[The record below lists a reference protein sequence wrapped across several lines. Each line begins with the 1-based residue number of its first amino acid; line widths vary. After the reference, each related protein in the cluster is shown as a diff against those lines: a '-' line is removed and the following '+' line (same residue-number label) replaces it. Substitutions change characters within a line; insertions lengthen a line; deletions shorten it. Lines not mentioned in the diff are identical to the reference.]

1 MPNTNTPPTRKRNNL
16 SRYNLKLCFSNPM
29 QPFTPKSHPTNPTAT
44 SSPVHHNHN
53 HPSPPATS
61 STLIKDFNHDRST
74 VTPQNPFPSLGPEPK
89 PADLVT
95 AFASQRFF
103 FTSPGRSNSIVESAN
118 TTDADCFIHDSDER
132 EAKALLDSSI
142 AVTKYSP
149 DPYAD
154 FRQSME
160 EMVAARPELM
170 DVASKWRELHE
181 LLLCYLALNPKSTH
195 KFILRAFSDFLLS
208 LISRS
213 YFPPQDPGSD
223 DDDVAGDG
231 GGCSS

>member
-103 FTSPGRSNSIVESAN
+103 FTSPGRSNSIIESAN
-118 TTDADCFIHDSDER
+118 TTDADCFTTSSSSLSPVPADES
-132 EAKALLDSSI
+132 ATIDKIQDQLKSKI
-142 AVTKYSP
+142 TKNSNFTFIKKY
-149 DPYAD
+149 
-154 FRQSME
+154 
-160 EMVAARPELM
+160 
-170 DVASKWRELHE
+170 
-181 LLLCYLALNPKSTH
+181 LLL
-195 KFILRAFSDFLLS
+195 ILDLLFLL
-208 LISRS
+208 
-213 YFPPQDPGSD
+213 
-223 DDDVAGDG
+223 
-231 GGCSS
+231 